1 MQNQR
6 LQAGPLRRRHRSD
19 FVRRMQSIPA
29 NIRGPLFM
37 IVSTGSYLVNDT
49 MMKLAT
55 TGLPPYEVLLLRGA
69 AATLWGVPLLLMLG
83 YAKQVPLLFER
94 KVLRRNLFELLAILC
109 YVVALANMQIADST
123 ALGQVTPLI
132 VLVGSSMLFGEKIG
146 ATRMALVGL
155 GFVGALMVAQPTM
168 QGISVY
174 ALLALGNAGFGAV
187 RDLAGR
193 KVGADVPGMIV
204 AISAVV
210 VVLVGSGA
218 AHLVSEQWVMPE
230 GRHLLLI
237 AGAGFFLIFGHF
249 FIFMA
254 YRVGPTS
261 AVAPFY
267 YCFTVWAV
275 ISGLLVFGQ
284 FPNALAVCGILL
296 VMASGLVIVSLDE
309 KKRRL
314 ALVA

>member
-1 MQNQR
+1 M
-6 LQAGPLRRRHRSD
+6 H
-19 FVRRMQSIPA
+19 FIPIT
-29 NIRGPLFM
+29 IRGPLFM

-55 TGLPPYEVLLLRGA
+55 SGLPPYEVLFLRGVA
-69 AATLWGVPLLLMLG
+69 ASLWGFPLLFLLG
-83 YAKQVPLLFER
+83 YARQVPLILDR
-94 KVLRRNLFELLAILC
+94 RVLGRNVLELAAILC

-123 ALGQVTPLI
+123 ALGQITPLLM
-132 VLVGSSMLFGEKIG
+132 LVGSSILFGERIG
-146 ATRMALVGL
+146 GVRMALI
-155 GFVGALMVAQPTM
+155 GFGFIGALMVAQPTM

-174 ALLALGNAGFGAV
+174 ALLALGNAALSAA

-193 KVGADVPGMIV
+193 RVAAEVPGMIV

-210 VVLVGSGA
+210 VVLAGA
-218 AHLVSEQWVMPE
+218 GIAHLVSEHWVMPE
-230 GRHLLLI
+230 PRHLLLI
-237 AGAGFFLIFGHF
+237 AGAGLFLIFGHF

-261 AVAPFY
+261 LVAPFY

-275 ISGLLVFGQ
+275 ISGLVVFGQ

-296 VMASGLVIVSLDE
+296 VVASGLTIVSLDE
-309 KKRRL
+309 RRRRL
-314 ALVA
+314 TVVA

>member
-1 MQNQR
+1 MHF
-6 LQAGPLRRRHRSD
+6 LPTA
-19 FVRRMQSIPA
+19 
-29 NIRGPLFM
+29 IRGPLFM
-37 IVSTGSYLVNDT
+37 IISTGSYLVNDT

-55 TGLPPYEVLLLRGA
+55 SGLPSYEVLFLRGA
-69 AATLWGVPLLLMLG
+69 AATLWGF
-83 YAKQVPLLFER
+83 PLLFALGYGKQIPLIFDKR
-94 KVLRRNLFELLAILC
+94 VLSRNLLELAAILC
-109 YVVALANMQIADST
+109 YVIALANMQIADST
-123 ALGQVTPLI
+123 ALGQITPLLM
-132 VLVGSSMLFGEKIG
+132 LVGSSILFGERIG
-146 ATRMALVGL
+146 GQRMALIGL
-155 GFVGALMVAQPTM
+155 GFIGALMVAQPTM
-168 QGISVY
+168 QGISIY
-174 ALLALGNAGFGAV
+174 ALLALGNATFAAA

-193 KVGADVPGMIV
+193 RVSAEVPGMIV

-210 VVLVGSGA
+210 IVLIGAGA
-218 AHLVSEQWVMPE
+218 AHLVSERWVMPE
-230 GRHLLLI
+230 ARHLLLM

-296 VMASGLVIVSLDE
+296 VVGSGLTIVSLDQRQ
-309 KKRRL
+309 RRL
-314 ALVA
+314 TVVA

>member
-1 MQNQR
+1 M
-6 LQAGPLRRRHRSD
+6 H
-19 FVRRMQSIPA
+19 FIPA
-29 NIRGPLFM
+29 SIRGPLFM

-55 TGLPPYEVLLLRGA
+55 AGLPSYEVLFLRGA
-69 AATLWGVPLLLMLG
+69 AATLWGF
-83 YAKQVPLLFER
+83 PLLFLLGYGKQIPLIFDKR
-94 KVLRRNLFELLAILC
+94 VLRRNLLELAAILC

-123 ALGQVTPLI
+123 ALGQITPLLM
-132 VLVGSSMLFGEKIG
+132 LVGSSILFGERIG
-146 ATRMALVGL
+146 GQRMALIGL
-155 GFVGALMVAQPTM
+155 GFIGALMVAQPTM

-174 ALLALGNAGFGAV
+174 ALLALGNAALSAA

-193 KVGADVPGMIV
+193 HVPAEVPGMIV
-204 AISAVV
+204 AISAVL
-210 VVLVGSGA
+210 VVLVGAGA
-218 AHLVSEQWVMPE
+218 AHLISERWVMPE
-230 GRHLLLI
+230 GRHLLLM

-284 FPNALAVCGILL
+284 FPNMLAVCGILL
-296 VMASGLVIVSLDE
+296 VVASGLIIVSLDQR
-309 KKRRL
+309 KRRL
-314 ALVA
+314 TVVA

>member
-1 MQNQR
+1 MHF
-6 LQAGPLRRRHRSD
+6 LPTT
-19 FVRRMQSIPA
+19 V
-29 NIRGPLFM
+29 RGPLFM

-55 TGLPPYEVLLLRGA
+55 TGLPSYEVLFLRGA
-69 AATLWGVPLLLMLG
+69 AATLWGF
-83 YAKQVPLLFER
+83 PLLFLLGYG
-94 KVLRRNLFELLAILC
+94 KQIPLIFDGQVLRRNLLELAAILC

-123 ALGQVTPLI
+123 ALGQITPLLM
-132 VLVGSSMLFGEKIG
+132 LVGSSILFGERIG
-146 ATRMALVGL
+146 GQRMALIGL
-155 GFVGALMVAQPTM
+155 GFIGALMVAQPTM

-174 ALLALGNAGFGAV
+174 ALLALGNAALAAA

-193 KVGADVPGMIV
+193 RVSAEVPGMIV

-210 VVLVGSGA
+210 VVLIGSGA
-218 AHLVSEQWVMPE
+218 AHLVSERWVAPE
-230 GRHLLLI
+230 THHLLLM

-254 YRVGPTS
+254 YRIGPTS

-296 VMASGLVIVSLDE
+296 VVASGLAIVSLDE
-309 KKRRL
+309 RKRRL